1 MLKTLDLSL
10 RVLELFKGEKNEW
23 SLTEIANYL
32 DENTT
37 KIYRIV
43 ETLTKR
49 DFLKK
54 NKDSKKYELGVSI
67 LELSKSTN
75 SMFEIKTLIHPYLVY
90 LTEQTQESSFFTI
103 LDENEALTL
112 DSVSGTNHINFAV
125 SVGSTAPLY
134 AGASYR
140 SILAFLPDYLIKATL
155 SNEIKKFTS
164 NTKTN
169 PKDIMKDLVDI
180 KDKGYAVSQGELTDD
195 VVAVAVPI
203 LINDKIVGS
212 ITVSGPSYRINDKH
226 IQSYISVL
234 KETKKMIEEQSSL
247 KKII

>member
-10 RVLELFKGEKNEW
+10 QVLELFKGEKNEW

-49 DFLKK
+49 EFLKK
-54 NKDSKKYELGVSI
+54 NKDSKTYELGISI
-67 LELSKSTN
+67 LELSKSSN

-112 DSVSGTNHINFAV
+112 D
-125 SVGSTAPLY
+125 
-134 AGASYR
+134 
-140 SILAFLPDYLIKATL
+140 
-155 SNEIKKFTS
+155 
-164 NTKTN
+164 
-169 PKDIMKDLVDI
+169 
-180 KDKGYAVSQGELTDD
+180 
-195 VVAVAVPI
+195 
-203 LINDKIVGS
+203 
-212 ITVSGPSYRINDKH
+212 
-226 IQSYISVL
+226 
-234 KETKKMIEEQSSL
+234 
-247 KKII
+247 

>member
-10 RVLELFKGEKNEW
+10 QVLELFKGEKNEW

-32 DENTT
+32 GENTT

-49 DFLKK
+49 EFLKK
-54 NKDSKKYELGVSI
+54 NKDSKTYELGISI
-67 LELSKSTN
+67 LELSKSSN

-112 DSVSGTNHINFAV
+112 DSVTGTNHINFAV

-140 SILAFLPDYLIKATL
+140 SILAFLPDYFIKATL

-164 NTKTN
+164 STKTN
-169 PKDIMKDLVDI
+169 PKDIMKDLEKI
-180 KDKGYAVSQGELTDD
+180 KDKGYAVSRGELTDD
-195 VVAVAVPI
+195 IVAVAVPI
-203 LINDKIVGS
+203 LIYDKIIGS
-212 ITVSGPSYRINDKH
+212 ITVSGPSYRITDEH
-226 IQSYISVL
+226 IESYINIL
-234 KETKKMIEEQSSL
+234 KQTKEMIESQSSL
-247 KKII
+247 KRII

>member
-54 NKDSKKYELGVSI
+54 NKDSKTYELGVSI

>member
-54 NKDSKKYELGVSI
+54 NKDSKTYELGVSI

-234 KETKKMIEEQSSL
+234 KETKKMIEEQSSF

>member
-1 MLKTLDLSL
+1 
-10 RVLELFKGEKNEW
+10 
-23 SLTEIANYL
+23 ANYL

-49 DFLKK
+49 EFLKK
-54 NKDSKKYELGVSI
+54 NKDSKTYELGISI
-67 LELSKSTN
+67 LELSKSSN

-112 DSVSGTNHINFAV
+112 DSVTGTNHINFAV

-140 SILAFLPDYLIKATL
+140 SILAFLPDYFIKATL

-164 NTKTN
+164 STKTN
-169 PKDIMKDLVDI
+169 PKDIMKDLEKI
-180 KDKGYAVSQGELTDD
+180 KDKGYAVSRGELTDD
-195 VVAVAVPI
+195 VV
-203 LINDKIVGS
+203 
-212 ITVSGPSYRINDKH
+212 
-226 IQSYISVL
+226 
-234 KETKKMIEEQSSL
+234 
-247 KKII
+247 